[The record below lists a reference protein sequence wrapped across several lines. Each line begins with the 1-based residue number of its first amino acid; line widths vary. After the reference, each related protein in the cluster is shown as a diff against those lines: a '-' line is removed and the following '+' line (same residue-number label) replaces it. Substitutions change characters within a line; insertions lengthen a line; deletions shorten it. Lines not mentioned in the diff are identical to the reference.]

1 MADDKLERVAIAVA
15 EATVSLT
22 LDYPDGSRVQLTMP
36 KPAGLKGQSGEQADQ
51 LVRRLARRLLGAAA
65 EDLGNGA

>member
-1 MADDKLERVAIAVA
+1 MADDKLERVVVTVA

-22 LDYPDGSRVQLTMP
+22 LDYPDGSRVELTMP
-36 KPAGLKGQSGEQADQ
+36 KPAALEGQTSEQADL
-51 LVRRLARRLLGAAA
+51 LVRRLARRLLGVAA

>member
-1 MADDKLERVAIAVA
+1 MADDKLKRVGIAVA

-36 KPAGLKGQSGEQADQ
+36 KPAGIEVQTGEQADL
-51 LVRRLARRLLGAAA
+51 LVRRLARRLLGVAA

>member
-1 MADDKLERVAIAVA
+1 MADDKLERVVVTVA

-22 LDYPDGSRVQLTMP
+22 LDYPDGSRVELTMQ
-36 KPAGLKGQSGEQADQ
+36 KPAALEGQTSEQVDP
-51 LVRRLARRLLGAAA
+51 LVRRLARRLLGVAA

>member
-1 MADDKLERVAIAVA
+1 MADEKLERVAIAVA

-22 LDYPDGSRVQLTMP
+22 LDYPDGSRVELTMP
-36 KPAGLKGQSGEQADQ
+36 KPATLEGQTSEQADP
-51 LVRRLARRLLGAAA
+51 LVRRLARRLLGVAA